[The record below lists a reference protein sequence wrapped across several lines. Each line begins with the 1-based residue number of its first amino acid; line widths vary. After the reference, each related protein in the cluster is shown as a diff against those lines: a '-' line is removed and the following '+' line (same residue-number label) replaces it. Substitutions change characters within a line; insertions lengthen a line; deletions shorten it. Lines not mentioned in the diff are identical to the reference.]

1 MAHRHCNS
9 FTRSS
14 LIRDA
19 AAQAGQG
26 LPAVERGMP
35 LPAGT
40 GLSRRSLLMRGA
52 GLALAVYGG
61 PRLLDLDVLQ
71 AGVAHAAGPSNP
83 VIVSVFLDGG
93 IDSMSLLAPIG
104 DPLYRKLRP
113 KLALREDRLTKFDG
127 DDRLAWHPARPAWRR
142 CTRRASSRSCRP
154 SATRVPTS
162 RTSPRATS
170 TRWARSTR
178 TSAPGGSAAGST
190 GSGSAENPLQ
200 GLSLDGRLAP
210 TLATSRVPVAA
221 VSGPRSTAS
230 GRETCG
236 GRSRSGCSRR
246 SARWARP
253 MPAPATWRS
262 PRRARPPSSPRGCAS
277 SSRRSRD
284 EGGSIVAPVAYPE
297 GDDDFPRH
305 LKDLAGLLAAGLPIR
320 AVALSGAGEYDTH
333 DNQPEDFASGLKLTA
348 DALLAFQRDLE
359 ARGLANRVV
368 VHVWSEFGRRPEEN
382 GSLGTDHG
390 AAGVGFLLGSR
401 VKGGLIGE
409 FPGLASSTRS
419 GTCARPA
426 TSARSSPRCSSS
438 GSAPTPGRS
447 SRARRASSDRKSS
460 ASRAGAATVAPMTD
474 KPLTGK
480 VALVAGATRGAGRG
494 TAVALGEAG
503 ATVYCTG
510 RTTKERRS
518 EYDRP
523 ETIEETADLVTE
535 AGGTGIAVAV
545 DHLEPEQVAAL
556 VQRIDAD
563 SGRLDLLVN
572 DIWGGE
578 RLFEWD
584 TPVWEHDLEN
594 GLRMLRLAID
604 THLITSHSRFRS

>member
-127 DDRLAWHPARPAWRR
+127 DDRLAWHPAAAGLATLYKEGKLAVMPAVGYEGPDQ
-142 CTRRASSRSCRP
+142 SHF
-154 SATRVPTS
+154 TS
-162 RTSPRATS
+162 RHFYEVGALNANERTGWLG
-170 TRWARSTR
+170 RWLDRV
-178 TSAPGGSAAGST
+178 
-190 GSGSAENPLQ
+190 GSAENPLQ

-221 VSGPRSTAS
+221 VSGPEEYSFWARNVW
-230 GRETCG
+230 GPIEERMLETIG
-236 GRSRSGCSRR
+236 TLGAAHARSGD
-246 SARWARP
+246 
-253 MPAPATWRS
+253 PALAQAGEAAEQSTRLREQLS
-262 PRRARPPSSPRGCAS
+262 PFTQ
-277 SSRRSRD
+277 

-333 DNQPEDFASGLKLTA
+333 DNQPDDFASGLKLTA

-390 AAGVGFLLGSR
+390 AAGAGFLLGSR

-409 FPGLASSTRS
+409 FPGLAKLDPLGNLRSTCDFR
-419 GTCARPA
+419 AVQ
-426 TSARSSPRCSSS
+426 SALLEQWL
-438 GSAPTPGRS
+438 GA
-447 SRARRASSDRKSS
+447 D
-460 ASRAGAATVAPMTD
+460 AGAIIP
-474 KPLTGK
+474 
-480 VALVAGATRGAGRG
+480 GAA
-494 TAVALGEAG
+494 
-503 ATVYCTG
+503 
-510 RTTKERRS
+510 S
-518 EYDRP
+518 FQRP
-523 ETIEETADLVTE
+523 
-535 AGGTGIAVAV
+535 
-545 DHLEPEQVAAL
+545 QVI
-556 VQRIDAD
+556 R
-563 SGRLDLLVN
+563 
-572 DIWGGE
+572 
-578 RLFEWD
+578 
-584 TPVWEHDLEN
+584 
-594 GLRMLRLAID
+594 
-604 THLITSHSRFRS
+604 